1 MGDEFTVSGLTIPRI
16 AIYQGSILVLWG
28 IASYIISDQSSPT
41 AMIPSFMGAPLLLL
55 GILSERMPDMRHHL
69 MHASMV
75 LALLMV
81 VMPIAMVVAMGAPD
95 SNLTIASLF
104 TLLTIGSIFLVAGI
118 KSFRHARM
126 LRESSGV

>member
-69 MHASMV
+69 MHAAMIIALFMALAPIGMFAAMGIPSSQ
-75 LALLMV
+75 LAL
-81 VMPIAMVVAMGAPD
+81 A
-95 SNLTIASLF
+95 SNLVLIF
-104 TLLTIGSIFLVAGI
+104 IGISFMVCGI
-118 KSFRHARM
+118 MSFRAAR
-126 LRESSGV
+126 LSREAE